1 MPKFQQI
8 PTTIEAQYVAR
19 TVGPALS
26 KGLAEI
32 VEKRPVDPVE
42 YLAQFLHKF
51 VENRRDAQ
59 NDQENKILV
68 EKLRVEK
75 EEEERRQEEMR
86 REAEEL
92 RAKEEELRREKEAEE
107 KRKKDLEELAKR
119 KEEVANTA
127 PALPSLAEEED
138 QLVEFGETKLH
149 QQAAV
154 AGSNLSILLKENYSP
169 AARNQ
174 KFKTARDVANEL
186 GLAENVQQIDEYIWD
201 LVAQEKYKQLNDLV
215 LLGFNELFS
224 IIESKY
230 GNADQMKQNGM
241 EKQAEQI
248 FTNLP
253 SLQQKIKEIK
263 THVESNNLESLEK
276 EIDKKWYLYYRDEQ
290 GKSPLHKA
298 IESKYFNMAIFLL
311 EKNPLLSK
319 LNDCVSLKILFF
331 TLRY

>member
-26 KGLAEI
+26 KGLAEV
-32 VEKRPVDPVE
+32 VEKRPADPVE
-42 YLAQFLHKF
+42 YLANFLHKF
-51 VENRRDAQ
+51 VENRRDAEKEE
-59 NDQENKILV
+59 ENRILI
-68 EKLRVEK
+68 EKLKFEK
-75 EEEERRQEEMR
+75 EEEERRQDEMR
-86 REAEEL
+86 KEVEEL
-92 RAKEEELRREKEAEE
+92 RAKEEEIRREKEAEE

-119 KEEVANTA
+119 KEELANTA

-138 QLVEFGETKLH
+138 QLVEFGDTKLH

-154 AGSNLSILLKENYSP
+154 AGSNLNVLLKENYSP

-174 KFKTARDVANEL
+174 QLKTARDVAKEL
-186 GLAENVQQIDEYIWD
+186 GLTENVQQIDDYILD
-201 LVAQEKYKQLNDLV
+201 LVAQEKYKQLQDLL

-224 IIESKY
+224 IIEAKY

-253 SLQQKIKEIK
+253 ALQEKIKRIR
-263 THVESNNLESLEK
+263 TYVESNSLQSLEK
-276 EIDKKWYLYYRDEQ
+276 EADKKWYLCYRDEQ

-298 IESKYFNMAIFLL
+298 IESKFFNMAIFLL
-311 EKNPLLSK
+311 DKNSLLSK
-319 LNDCVSLKILFF
+319 LNDCVSNRFF
-331 TLRY
+331 KFNFE